1 MSRGK
6 RNDVDCARCL
16 KVQPGTGDTWGIP
29 TDDGTLVIHAMCMV
43 WNEDAEIVERAH
55 SLCKRTTRMH
65 SKWMRTA
72 RSSSRARPRPDPSS
86 SPLGVG
92 LETYKA
98 CWDTRPR
105 PARHAGIP
113 PSPCGQTDTCK
124 NITFTNFVCGR

>member
-43 WNEDAEIVERAH
+43 WNEDAEMLNVHI
-55 SLCKRTTRMH
+55 LF
-65 SKWMRTA
+65 A
-72 RSSSRARPRPDPSS
+72 REQQECIPSGCVPPAAVAVPDPGQT
-86 SPLGVG
+86 PQAPPWVWAWKP
-92 LETYKA
+92 T
-98 CWDTRPR
+98 
-105 PARHAGIP
+105 RHAGIHDRDLQGMLGSP
-113 PSPCGQTDTCK
+113 PPCGQTDTCK